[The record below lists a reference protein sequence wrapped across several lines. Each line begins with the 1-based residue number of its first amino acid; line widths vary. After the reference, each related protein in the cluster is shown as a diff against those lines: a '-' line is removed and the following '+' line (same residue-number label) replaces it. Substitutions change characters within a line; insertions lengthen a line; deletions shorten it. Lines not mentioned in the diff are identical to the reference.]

1 MISNRPNQRVAASER
16 EAFLRFTGLAD
27 DELEWVRLET
37 QPLGEVDFANL
48 RGIIM
53 CGSSDDVSAPQKS
66 VTTLKN
72 EAALRD
78 LLRQVLERDFPFLGV
93 CYGLG
98 LLADELGGRVGYDI
112 HEDIQASRLEVTA
125 EGSADPLLAGLPREF
140 RAYVGHHESVLETP
154 PDAVTLVQGEVAPCQ
169 MVRVGQNVYAT
180 QFHPELDLAGI
191 LLRIEVFADSGYF
204 PPADRQL
211 VEQRVKD
218 HDVSAVHQILR
229 NFVEL
234 AGLVDRS

>member
-16 EAFLRFTGLAD
+16 EAFLRFTSLAD
-27 DELEWVRLET
+27 DELEWVRLES
-37 QPLGEVDFANL
+37 QPLGKVDFANL
-48 RGIIM
+48 QGIIM

-78 LLRQVLERDFPFLGV
+78 LLRHVLERDFPFLGV

-98 LLADELGGRVGYDI
+98 LLVDELGGRVGYDI
-112 HEDIQASRLEVTA
+112 HEDIQASRLKVTT
-125 EGSADPLLAGLPREF
+125 EGSADPLLSGLPSEF
-140 RAYVGHHESVLETP
+140 RAYVGHHESVLKTP
-154 PDAVTLVQGEVAPCQ
+154 PEAVTLVRGEVAPCQ

-191 LLRIEVFADSGYF
+191 LLRIELFADSGYF
-204 PPADRQL
+204 PPADRYL

-218 HDVSAVHQILR
+218 HDVSAAHQILR

-234 AGLVDRS
+234 AGKLR